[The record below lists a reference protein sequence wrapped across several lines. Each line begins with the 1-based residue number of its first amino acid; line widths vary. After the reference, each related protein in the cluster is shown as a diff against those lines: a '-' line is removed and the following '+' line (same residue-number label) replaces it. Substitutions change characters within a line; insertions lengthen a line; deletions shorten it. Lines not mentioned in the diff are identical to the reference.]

1 MTKKSFLHLLTK
13 EISGNISRDE
23 QQLLNESLQ
32 ENEVFGQVHSEI
44 HRFMASENNRPNVN
58 VEAKLNEVWQRI
70 YTQKD
75 EIALPET
82 SSQTPRK
89 HIVPIWA
96 RVAASIAILLSVGY
110 FAYRAAAPQNLYTE
124 IIAAADE
131 NIFATL
137 DDGTQVW
144 LGKHSQIAYNKH
156 FGAKHRKIRLTGE
169 AFFDVA
175 HNADVPLTVSANE
188 VDVMVKGTAFNV
200 NATQADVEVSLLR
213 GLVAVKDN
221 RRKNTEEVLLH
232 PNQKIVFRD
241 GKTLANDSNY
251 VIREMTQTNDTILP
265 ETRWM
270 NGALVFQKQRFAD
283 LAKLMEERY
292 RLTISIENAVLREKR
307 FTGSIKSETLPQM
320 LDALKQSYP
329 FTYEITE
336 KTVVIR

>member
-13 EISGNISRDE
+13 EILGEISRDE
-23 QQLLNESLQ
+23 LQLLNESLK

-44 HRFMASENNRPNVN
+44 HRFLASENNRPNVD
-58 VEAKLNEVWQRI
+58 VEAKLNEVWQRV

-82 SSQTPRK
+82 SSETPRK
-89 HIVPIWA
+89 RIVPIWA
-96 RVAASIAILLSVGY
+96 RVAAFIAILLSIGY
-110 FAYRAAAPQNLYTE
+110 FAYRAATHQNLYTE

-131 NIFATL
+131 NLFATL

-175 HNADVPLTVSANE
+175 HNAHVPLTVSANE

-200 NATQADVEVSLLR
+200 NALQADVEVALLR

-221 RRKNTEEVLLH
+221 RRENAEEVLLH
-232 PNQKIVFRD
+232 PNQKIVLRD
-241 GKTLANDSNY
+241 GKALANDSNY
-251 VIREMTQTNDTILP
+251 VIREMGHPNDTILP

-270 NGALVFQKQRFAD
+270 NDALVFQKQKFTD
-283 LAKLMEERY
+283 LAKLMESRFGV
-292 RLTISIENAVLREKR
+292 TIEIQNPKLREQR
-307 FTGSIKSETLPQM
+307 FTGSIKNEGLSQM

-329 FTYEITE
+329 FTYEVKNNAVTI
-336 KTVVIR
+336 K

>member
-13 EISGNISRDE
+13 EISGDISRDE
-23 QQLLNESLQ
+23 QQLLNESLK
-32 ENEVFGQVHSEI
+32 ENDVFGQVHSEI
-44 HRFMASENNRPNVN
+44 HRFMASENNRANVN

-70 YTQKD
+70 HTLQD
-75 EIALPET
+75 DIALPET
-82 SSQTPRK
+82 SSETPPK
-89 HIVPIWA
+89 HIVPMWA
-96 RVAASIAILLSVGY
+96 RVAASIAIILSIGY
-110 FAYRAAAPQNLYTE
+110 FGYRAVTPQNLYTE

-131 NIFATL
+131 NLFATL

-144 LGKHSQIAYNKH
+144 IGKHSQIAYNKH

-169 AFFDVA
+169 AFFEVA

-200 NATQADVEVSLLR
+200 NATQADVEVVLLR

-232 PNQKIVFRD
+232 PHQKIVLRD
-241 GKTLANDSNY
+241 GKALANDSNY
-251 VIREMTQTNDTILP
+251 VIREMVHTNDTILP

-270 NGALVFQKQRFAD
+270 NGALVFQKQKFID
-283 LAKLMEERY
+283 LAKLMESRFGV
-292 RLTISIENAVLREKR
+292 TIEIQNPKLREQR
-307 FTGSIKSETLPQM
+307 FTGSIKNEGLSQM

-329 FTYEITE
+329 FTYEVKNNAVTI
-336 KTVVIR
+336 K